1 MVVLLP
7 YVSGG
12 SGAPSGWWIEL
23 GVIAGL
29 VLGDTVKW
37 GMRRGLR
44 HLGAPQGR
52 HQRAAARVGH

>member
-1 MVVLLP
+1 MVLLP

-12 SGAPSGWWIEL
+12 LGAPSGWWIEL
-23 GVIAGL
+23 GVIAV

-44 HLGAPQGR
+44 HLAAPQGR